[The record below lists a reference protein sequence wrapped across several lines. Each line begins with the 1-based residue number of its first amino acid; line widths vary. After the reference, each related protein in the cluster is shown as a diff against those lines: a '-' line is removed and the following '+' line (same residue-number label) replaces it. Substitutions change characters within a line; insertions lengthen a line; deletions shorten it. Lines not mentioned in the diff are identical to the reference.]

1 MIMVSLA
8 LASLGVLVVLLT
20 FGVPLPF
27 CFGGALA
34 YMSIIGGVSMKGML
48 MWGLQQIL
56 SPTLLCV
63 PLFIFAGGLMGISGI
78 AKYLLD
84 FVDGFVGRKKGGL
97 GVVATVTCAIIGA
110 ISGSGFTGVAAT
122 GPLLIP
128 RMVERGYPR
137 GYATALITDSSILG
151 LLIPPSVIMIVFGW
165 VTETSILACFL
176 STVIP
181 GLLVTLLF
189 SIINLVW
196 ARRFPLVLEPE
207 TSKAERRKEI
217 MRRGWK
223 ALPALMMPVII
234 LGGIYGGVMTPTE
247 AASAAII
254 YSIPI
259 GIWVYGGLKGKDYF
273 RIAKD
278 SAVSVGSIML
288 MIMCSMMLSQT
299 YVMLQIPQSIVKTVF
314 GITQNRTLLLILI
327 NLLLL
332 FVGMIVTDL
341 TGVILV
347 APLLLPLVKAIGID
361 PIHFAAIMGVNL
373 AIGGVTPPYASILYL
388 GMRVGDVEFTDIL
401 GPAMMFVVL
410 GYLPVMIM
418 TSFWPA
424 LSLWLPS
431 LLGYVVLP

>member
-1 MIMVSLA
+1 MISLTVI
-8 LASLGVLVVLLT
+8 SLGILVLLLT

-34 YMSIIGGVSMKGML
+34 YMTIVGGVSMKGML

-63 PLFIFAGGLMGISGI
+63 PLFIFAGSLMGVSGI
-78 AKYLLD
+78 ARYLLD
-84 FVDGFVGRKKGGL
+84 FVDSFVGRRKGGL
-97 GVVATVTCAIIGA
+97 GVVAAVTCAIIGA

-122 GPLLIP
+122 GPILIP
-128 RMVERGYPR
+128 RMVERGYPK

-189 SIINLVW
+189 SVINIVW
-196 ARRFPLVLEPE
+196 SRKFPLVLEPE
-207 TSKAERRKEI
+207 MSGAELRKERL
-217 MRRGWK
+217 RRGWK
-223 ALPALMMPVII
+223 ALPALMMPVLI
-234 LGGIYGGVMTPTE
+234 LGGLYGGVMTPTE
-247 AASAAII
+247 AAAAAVV
-254 YSIPI
+254 YSIPV
-259 GIWVYGGLKGKDYF
+259 GIFVYGGLNRKNYCKV
-273 RIAKD
+273 AME

-299 YVMLQIPQSIVKTVF
+299 YLMLQIPQAIVKTVF
-314 GITQNRTLLLILI
+314 GITQDKTVLLILI
-327 NLLLL
+327 NILLL
-332 FVGMIVTDL
+332 FIGMIVNDL

-347 APLLLPLVKAIGID
+347 APLLLPLVKAIGVS

-373 AIGGVTPPYASILYL
+373 AIGGVTTPYASILYL
-388 GMRVGDVEFTDIL
+388 GMRVGEVEFTDIL
-401 GPAMMFVVL
+401 GPAMVFVVL
-410 GYLPVMIM
+410 GYLPVMLL
-418 TSFWPA
+418 TTFWPA
-424 LSLWLPS
+424 LSLWLPG
-431 LLGYVVLP
+431 LLGFM